1 MDFNFWNWK
10 KQLLDNTYYKDLNAE
25 PQQLCGYFA
34 SYLCVLFLCDGCTCG
49 RHQKLLR
56 KIGIS
61 RGNSS
66 SVKSQ
71 RTLSQQTWAASSSN
85 IYNFPVFPPEMRY
98 FSRSELAIVLL
109 QFYLPSKLFD
119 FRWENKFIQ
128 TNLIIPVCVLASF
141 TLLER
146 ANFKC

>member
-1 MDFNFWNWK
+1 MEWPLE

-25 PQQLCGYFA
+25 PQQLCGYFYFA
-34 SYLCVLFLCDGCTCG
+34 SYLFLCDGCTCG

-56 KIGIS
+56 KIGGIS

-66 SVKSQ
+66 GVKSQ

-119 FRWENKFIQ
+119 LRWENKFIQ